1 MINSLQIMNPRNLVL
16 YSKWGCDGSSEQCE
30 YKQILAGESEL
41 ISDANLLISSL
52 VPIRLIN
59 EDTNDVIWQNPS
71 SVRFCRPIS
80 IEFSKETPEKTN
92 NLVNDI
98 EAQIRVLA
106 PTSAIIGEKTVTIK
120 HELLLTMVD
129 GKVV

>member
-1 MINSLQIMNPRNLVL
+1 MINSLQTMNPRNFVL
-16 YSKWGCDGSSEQCE
+16 YSKWGCDGSSGQYE
-30 YKQILAGESEL
+30 YKQILSGESEL

-52 VPIRLIN
+52 VPIKLIN
-59 EDTNDVIWQNPS
+59 ENTNDMIWQNPTPS
-71 SVRFCRPIS
+71 SVRFCQPIS

-106 PTSAIIGEKTVTIK
+106 PQ
-120 HELLLTMVD
+120 L
-129 GKVV
+129 